1 MKPTRVFCRLD
12 FFLISNSIVNRIE
25 SSKIIP
31 GYRSDHSFVKI
42 KLITIQQDRG
52 PGFWKLNCSLLKDI
66 EYCNKVK
73 EWIASVEDENEN
85 ETSAKLLIELIKLK
99 VRGETIKFSTLK
111 KKMREHKINEL
122 ERKILDFEKSLQN
135 STNNQDEIEKEIK
148 NAKNE
153 MEQYIAEKTKGA
165 MIRSRLRWVEEG
177 EKSTKY
183 FFNLEKRNYNSK
195 SLVRLK
201 GPNNDIIS
209 DQKEILKEEKR
220 FYEKL
225 LLSEI
230 IDADDDTF
238 FQVDAPKL
246 SENEKNELS
255 KAISEQEISKAIRDC
270 PNNKAPGADGFPIEF
285 YKMFW
290 PQLKHIL
297 VKLVSECYEEK
308 SLHKTAR
315 LGLITLLPKPNKDL
329 LFLKNWRPLTLLN
342 CDYKIMAKII
352 ATRLKKHLLKIIHT
366 DQTGFIKGR
375 YIGENIVKILD
386 LIDYTQEND
395 IPALLVAVD
404 YEKAFDRLE
413 WKIVQKALKYFN
425 FPDYIANWVG
435 IFYNKIESKVVNNGW
450 ATDTF
455 YPTRGC
461 RQGCPL
467 SPYLFILVGEI
478 LALQIRNNKD
488 IKGIKIGDTELKL
501 SQYADDTTLSVLYD
515 ANTMTTLM
523 NTFDHFEQISG
534 LKVNYNK
541 TEVLRI
547 GSIRDSNAKL
557 YTTKPLKWSDT
568 GSLSLL
574 GVNISVDKAAL
585 IDTNYTQIIEKIKDK
600 ISLWKKRKLTIYG
613 RILIIK
619 TLLFSQ
625 LIYRMNVLPFL
636 KESHVKTLREI
647 FIDYLW
653 EGKPPPIAHST
664 MINDFDKG
672 GARMIDIVCKE
683 KAIKATWAARMYN
696 NSNASWAKL
705 AYMQIN
711 PTLGPIIWKCN
722 ISEKDADNLPINN
735 TFWKNVLLSWCSY
748 NYKEPLTKSEVKT
761 QVLWYNSF
769 LKVGGKLHM
778 LKRAIK
784 AGIIY
789 VKDILHNNG
798 TLLSLEEIHDR
809 YGNCINQMQ
818 YNSLMSSI
826 PKNWK
831 QLLRNN
837 DSKEKKNKIDAIS
850 KMPSI
855 CKYIYLDLINA
866 KSTTPENAQE
876 KWNMSLGI
884 NVTDWENIYSNIY
897 MSTICTK
904 FRDFQF
910 RLLHRTLVT
919 NKKLV
924 IMKLSTNKKCTF
936 CNIDTETIEHILYE
950 CQCCQL
956 IWERLFNLV
965 SQKTGL
971 NIVSTKANVFFGIP
985 LENNVPVK
993 QAINTCLIISKQY
1006 IYACRCLNKIP
1017 NFHELLERI
1026 KFYQL
1031 IEYKIASKKDKVNK
1045 HNRKW
1050 ESLKF

>member
-1 MKPTRVFCRLD
+1 MD
-12 FFLISNSIVNRIE
+12 
-25 SSKIIP
+25 
-31 GYRSDHSFVKI
+31 
-42 KLITIQQDRG
+42 
-52 PGFWKLNCSLLKDI
+52 
-66 EYCNKVK
+66 
-73 EWIASVEDENEN
+73 
-85 ETSAKLLIELIKLK
+85 LIE
-99 VRGETIKFSTLK
+99 
-111 KKMREHKINEL
+111 
-122 ERKILDFEKSLQN
+122 
-135 STNNQDEIEKEIK
+135 
-148 NAKNE
+148 
-153 MEQYIAEKTKGA
+153 
-165 MIRSRLRWVEEG
+165 
-177 EKSTKY
+177 
-183 FFNLEKRNYNSK
+183 
-195 SLVRLK
+195 
-201 GPNNDIIS
+201 
-209 DQKEILKEEKR
+209 
-220 FYEKL
+220 
-225 LLSEI
+225 
-230 IDADDDTF
+230 
-238 FQVDAPKL
+238 
-246 SENEKNELS
+246 
-255 KAISEQEISKAIRDC
+255 
-270 PNNKAPGADGFPIEF
+270 
-285 YKMFW
+285 
-290 PQLKHIL
+290 
-297 VKLVSECYEEK
+297 
-308 SLHKTAR
+308 
-315 LGLITLLPKPNKDL
+315 
-329 LFLKNWRPLTLLN
+329 
-342 CDYKIMAKII
+342 
-352 ATRLKKHLLKIIHT
+352 
-366 DQTGFIKGR
+366 
-375 YIGENIVKILD
+375 
-386 LIDYTQEND
+386 YTQEND

-722 ISEKDADNLPINN
+722 ILKKDADNLPINN

-769 LKVGGKLHM
+769 LKVGGKLLM
-778 LKRAIK
+778 LKRAIR

-798 TLLSLEEIHDR
+798 TLLSLKEIHDR
-809 YGNCINQMQ
+809 YGNCIN
-818 YNSLMSSI
+818 
-826 PKNWK
+826 
-831 QLLRNN
+831 
-837 DSKEKKNKIDAIS
+837 
-850 KMPSI
+850 
-855 CKYIYLDLINA
+855 
-866 KSTTPENAQE
+866 
-876 KWNMSLGI
+876 
-884 NVTDWENIYSNIY
+884 
-897 MSTICTK
+897 
-904 FRDFQF
+904 
-910 RLLHRTLVT
+910 
-919 NKKLV
+919 
-924 IMKLSTNKKCTF
+924 
-936 CNIDTETIEHILYE
+936 
-950 CQCCQL
+950 
-956 IWERLFNLV
+956 
-965 SQKTGL
+965 
-971 NIVSTKANVFFGIP
+971 
-985 LENNVPVK
+985 
-993 QAINTCLIISKQY
+993 
-1006 IYACRCLNKIP
+1006 
-1017 NFHELLERI
+1017 
-1026 KFYQL
+1026 
-1031 IEYKIASKKDKVNK
+1031 
-1045 HNRKW
+1045 
-1050 ESLKF
+1050 